1 VKEWR
6 EVLNQVRVMN
16 EAMHDRGAIDMRP
29 AWRALGYREAAGE
42 PEPVVWAAAF
52 RRVLM
57 EDTLRLYAGNRL
69 CGSHAGWFVEI
80 LPQDM
85 APEQYDVLV
94 AEHDARGRRDFWAGW
109 DHTVADYPTLLA
121 VGVRGILDRAHTS
134 LATHPH
140 PQEQAVLYGI
150 ILVLEAFSAYMLRW
164 SEAAETHGDVDMA
177 TVARHVAME
186 PPRTFREAV
195 QLVAFTHLVF
205 ESEGRHHMALGRV
218 DQYLLPYYRRD
229 IEAGRL
235 SREEALDLLCHLWVK
250 LAENGGVQNICIG
263 GLTPEGTD
271 ATNEVSYLCL
281 EATELVHSPYTNL
294 SARFHDATPEAFY
307 RACFDVIRT
316 GVGFPAIF
324 NDHVLIPGLAE
335 IGIPAEVAR
344 DHCMVGCI
352 ETMLA
357 GRQPAWSDGRYNMA
371 LQLTNALHKVQG
383 RPELSYDLL
392 VDAFKAEMRTSIAAY
407 CQDFN
412 AHITA
417 YPADKFPDPFL
428 SALTRDCIGRAKDV
442 NAGGAEYRRM
452 HGVAVMG
459 LGTVS
464 DSLAAVRKLVFD
476 DQTIIYDELMAAL
489 EADFRGYEPLRQLLV
504 NGAPKYGNDIDEVDA
519 IASWLVDWTSRECLK
534 HRITGGGRFVAAMAA
549 NTSNIPSGKEVGATP
564 DGRRAFTPLS
574 DAASPYFGRDTH
586 GPTAFLNSVSK
597 PDYHRVLTG
606 SVINMK
612 FEPALFREQQGE
624 RIFLA
629 LMKTFVHN
637 RVPELQFNF
646 TGNQALVEAQENPEL
661 HRDLVVR
668 VSGFSAY
675 FVALDQE
682 VQNDV
687 IRRRAHA

>member
-1 VKEWR
+1 MNEWR
-6 EVLNQVRVMN
+6 EVLNQVLVMN
-16 EAMHDRGAIDMRP
+16 EALDDRGAMDMRP
-29 AWRALGYREAAGE
+29 VWRAWGYREAAGE

-57 EDTLRLYAGNRL
+57 EDSLHLYAGDRL
-69 CGSHAGWFVEI
+69 CGSHAGWFART
-80 LPQDM
+80 LPQRIP
-85 APEQYDVLV
+85 PEQFNALV

-109 DHTVADYPTLLA
+109 DHTVADYPTLLT
-121 VGVRGILDRAHTS
+121 VGVRGLLDRACTS
-134 LATHPH
+134 LKTHPQ
-140 PQEQAVLYGI
+140 PQEQGVLHGI
-150 ILVLEAFSAYMLRW
+150 ILALEAFSAYMLRW
-164 SEAAETHGDVDMA
+164 AEAAGAQGDLDMA
-177 TVARHVAME
+177 TVARHVATE

-218 DQYLLPYYRRD
+218 DQYLLPFYRRD
-229 IEAGRL
+229 TEAGRL
-235 SREEALDLLCHLWVK
+235 RREEALDLLCHLWVK

-263 GLTPEGTD
+263 GLTPEGAD

-281 EATELVHSPYTNL
+281 EATKLVHSPYTNL

-324 NDHVLIPGLAE
+324 NDHVLIPGLVE
-335 IGIPAEVAR
+335 IGVPVEVAR

-371 LQLTNALHKVQG
+371 MQLTNTMHKVQG
-383 RPELSYDLL
+383 HPELSYDLL
-392 VDAFKAEMRTSIAAY
+392 VDAFRAEMRTSIAAY
-407 CQDFN
+407 CRDFN
-412 AHITA
+412 AAIA
-417 YPADKFPDPFL
+417 GYSADKFPDPFL
-428 SALTRDCIGRAKDV
+428 SALTRDCIGRAKDI

-452 HGVAVMG
+452 HGIAIMG

-464 DSLAAVRKLVFD
+464 DSLAAVEKLVFE
-476 DQTIIYDELMAAL
+476 DQAITYDELMDAL
-489 EADFRGYEPLRQLLV
+489 DTDFEECEPLRQRLV
-504 NGAPKYGNDIDEVDA
+504 NRAPKYGNDLDEVDQ
-519 IASWLVDWTSRECLK
+519 IATWLVDWTSRECLK
-534 HRITGGGRFVAAMAA
+534 HEITGGGRFVAAMAA
-549 NTSNIPSGKEVGATP
+549 NTSNIPAGKEVGATP

-629 LMKTFVHN
+629 LMRAFVHN

-675 FVALDQE
+675 FVTLDQE